1 MRVGMPLP
9 HHSLK
14 AWGSLDLI
22 YIYIS
27 YNPLCLML
35 KGITVL
41 WVRKLLLTLF
51 IKDCRKIS
59 KAKELL
65 VKTKKPMTKQSE
77 GLFMW
82 RTNTAC
88 L

>member
-1 MRVGMPLP
+1 
-9 HHSLK
+9 
-14 AWGSLDLI
+14 
-22 YIYIS
+22 
-27 YNPLCLML
+27 ML